1 MTHIRS
7 INQIE
12 TYTSNIL
19 HALKERRQSN
29 AIAYMREMVE
39 QFARD
44 KVVKEMT
51 RLLQQTLDKE
61 ALLCAI
67 PEKNK
72 FALLMESCN
81 QKNKITLEFFLL
93 SYPIKKMS
101 PAEFSKFVAFM
112 LTNKFETDL
121 IRNFLLQRNPDTLAK
136 EMNQILFHTI
146 KINNKEF
153 WLNPLSLSNVSLL
166 FEFGANLCSHVMDL
180 LKNSK
185 ALNAILYILVC
196 DKQNIDLNLVKKLIQ
211 AGADIFTKNL
221 SISPTTVYEYL
232 QHNLRDLTWLVEEK
246 YLDQAKPEQIAYLI
260 EKNHNLVLKNK
271 LTQILLEQRKDELK
285 AFYQLHQEDLDKLL
299 FNHVENASRNYLGPN
314 GDTIAS
320 TLIELGANALKK
332 YDGTSV
338 LDIAVEYLC
347 FDVVHLIVKKNLNQ
361 ISVLDQVKI
370 YYATCMEHTE
380 ISALLTHPDN
390 ALREAVFHE
399 LKNPVVEQ
407 YFLKEMLNFAKPNY
421 EDVLNL
427 GKRPGISERNRM
439 LLLDYGMQHAKH
451 ELVAHIVRDSKH
463 LSQDKLL
470 NAISFLLD
478 GKTDHPSRF
487 EYINFLRLVNHTQLT
502 DKEKKLWVAPLLL
515 FQVHKAKTIP
525 ELMMIVDLLKSHES
539 DFKYL
544 KSSPDIIKFAIK
556 GIVCRMKA
564 MAIIQPQIIFS
575 DNTSYQKVQAFLK
588 SVSSHS
594 LYAKHDQD
602 FNALSKGK
610 IIINEQ
616 SVLTPSLKECSLGAK
631 QPK

>member
-1 MTHIRS
+1 MTHLRS
-7 INQIE
+7 INEIE

-19 HALKERRQSN
+19 HALKERRHSN
-29 AIAYMREMVE
+29 AIGYMREMVE

-51 RLLQQTLDKE
+51 RLLQQTLDKKT
-61 ALLCAI
+61 LLCGI

-81 QKNKITLEFFLL
+81 QKNEITLEFFLS

-101 PAEFSKFVAFM
+101 SAEFSKFVAFM
-112 LTNKFETDL
+112 LTNKFETNL

-136 EMNQILFHTI
+136 EMNQALFHTI
-146 KINNKEF
+146 NINNKEF

-185 ALNAILYILVC
+185 ALNAILYVLVC
-196 DKQNIDLNLVKKLIQ
+196 DKQNIDLDLVKKLIQ
-211 AGADIFTKNL
+211 AGGDIFTKNL
-221 SISPTTVYEYL
+221 SISPKTIYEYL
-232 QHNLRDLTWLVEEK
+232 QHNLRDLTWLAEEK

-271 LTQILLEQRKDELK
+271 LTQILLEKRKDELK
-285 AFYQLHQEDLDKLL
+285 AFYQLHQENLDKLL
-299 FNHVENASRNYLGPN
+299 FNHVENASKNYLGVN
-314 GDTIAS
+314 GDAIAS
-320 TLIELGANALKK
+320 TLIEWGANALKK
-332 YDGTSV
+332 YDGISV
-338 LDIAVEYLC
+338 LEIAVEHLC
-347 FDVVHLIVKKNLNQ
+347 FDVIHSIVQKNINH

-370 YYATCMEHTE
+370 YYVTCMEHTE
-380 ISALLTHPDN
+380 ISAHITHPDN
-390 ALREAVFHE
+390 AFRETVFHE

-407 YFLKEMLNFAKPNY
+407 YFLKEMLNFAKSNY
-421 EDVLNL
+421 EDVLNFSKC
-427 GKRPGISERNRM
+427 GVSERNRM

-451 ELVAHIVRDSKH
+451 ELVAHIMRDSKH

-470 NAISFLLD
+470 DAINFLLG
-478 GKTDHPSRF
+478 GKIEHPLQF

-502 DKEKKLWVAPLLL
+502 DEEKKLWVAPLLL
-515 FQVHKAKTIP
+515 FQIHKAKTVP
-525 ELMMIVDLLKSHES
+525 ELMKIVDLLKSHES

-544 KSSPDIIKFAIK
+544 KSSPDIIKFATK
-556 GIVCRMKA
+556 DIVCRMKA
-564 MAIIQPQIIFS
+564 IAIIEPQIIFS
-575 DNTSYQKVQAFLK
+575 DNMSYQKVLAFLK

-594 LYAKHDQD
+594 LYTKHDQD

-616 SVLTPSLKECSLGAK
+616 GVLTPSKEGSRVARQLR
-631 QPK
+631 